1 VQTRIIKGAS
11 NMSPAEHCEFT
22 TDWAI
27 APSSCSHHDR
37 RAASRSQATGYPFPT
52 LSHDQ
57 LLSLACT
64 TAKAAREHDP
74 DQVQADALRL
84 FEALSDHILA
94 ERRTFLRHLS
104 AGDARLIRHAH
115 QKLEDLVL
123 RLAASAAQKTDR
135 CDCES
140 LADAVVAQLSLQAA
154 DERRQLLAV
163 AD

>member
-1 VQTRIIKGAS
+1 
-11 NMSPAEHCEFT
+11 MSPAEHCEFT
-22 TDWAI
+22 TDWAV
-27 APSSCSHHDR
+27 APSSYAHHDR
-37 RAASRSQATGYPFPT
+37 QAASPSEAAGHPSPI

-57 LLSLACT
+57 LLSLART
-64 TAKAAREHDP
+64 TAEAAREHDP
-74 DQVQADALRL
+74 DRVEADALRL

-115 QKLEDLVL
+115 QNLEELVL
-123 RLAASAAQKTDR
+123 KLAASAAQKTDR

-140 LADAVVAQLSLQAA
+140 LADTVVAQLSLQAA